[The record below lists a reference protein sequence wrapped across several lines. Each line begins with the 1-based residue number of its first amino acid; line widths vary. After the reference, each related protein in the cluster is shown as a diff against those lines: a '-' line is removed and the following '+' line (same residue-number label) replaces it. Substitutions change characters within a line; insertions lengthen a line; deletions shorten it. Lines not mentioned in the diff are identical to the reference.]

1 MKKIYFSLF
10 IFILLLINSCSR
22 GRGAKPVTNISSSPK
37 HTNINNNHS
46 TLPAIS
52 NIFGSNVRKKYF
64 TGGKLR
70 SAFIMADKNGQNG
83 LLKKY
88 GYDGKLTSTVPI
100 HKGVKDGIETLFDS
114 RGRTLKKTP
123 YVNGRKEGTLEVY
136 YPNGDIMAQIT
147 YVNNVR
153 QGKAIKYDRDGSINQ
168 QVVFTD
174 GYLAN

>member
-10 IFILLLINSCSR
+10 IFILFLINSCAR
-22 GRGAKPVTNISSSPK
+22 GRGAKPTTNTSLSMH
-37 HTNINNNHS
+37 HTKIKKKHS
-46 TLPAIS
+46 TLPRIS

-70 SAFIMADKNGQNG
+70 SAFVMSDKSGQNG

-114 RGRTLKKTP
+114 HGRTLKKTP
-123 YVNGRKEGTLEVY
+123 YVNGKKEGTLEVY

-147 YVNNVR
+147 YVNNIR
-153 QGKAIKYDRDGSINQ
+153 QGKAIKYNRDGSINQ
-168 QVVFTD
+168 QVVFID
-174 GYLAN
+174 GYPAN